1 MAQSHTFRSYIA
13 KRCLYALI
21 TLILVLSL
29 NFFMFRVMPGSP
41 AEVIGGVGRYQYEYQ
56 LQEVK
61 RQFGLDKPLHEQYFL
76 YIPNF
81 LLGKFGYSFRT
92 GSLVSHEIAQR
103 LPNTLALSG
112 FGIVLAVV
120 FSVLIG
126 PMSAV
131 RYRKNSGKAI
141 LIGSLLLYSIPPFWL
156 GIVAIILFAFQ
167 FSLFPLGG
175 VMSVP
180 PLEEAIPFML
190 DYLHHLILPGVCLA
204 VYLMGVFTL
213 VLRSGMIE
221 EMGQDYVFTLRSA
234 GVSTRSITYKH
245 MLRNAMLPWITSI
258 GLNLGFMITGA
269 FLIEV
274 VFSYEGMGSLIIRS
288 IFARDYPVIQA
299 IFFIV
304 AIFVISCNLI
314 LDILYGFLDPR
325 IKIAGM

>member
-1 MAQSHTFRSYIA
+1 
-13 KRCLYALI
+13 
-21 TLILVLSL
+21 
-29 NFFMFRVMPGSP
+29 
-41 AEVIGGVGRYQYEYQ
+41 
-56 LQEVK
+56 
-61 RQFGLDKPLHEQYFL
+61 
-76 YIPNF
+76 
-81 LLGKFGYSFRT
+81 
-92 GSLVSHEIAQR
+92 
-103 LPNTLALSG
+103 
-112 FGIVLAVV
+112 
-120 FSVLIG
+120 
-126 PMSAV
+126 
-131 RYRKNSGKAI
+131 
-141 LIGSLLLYSIPPFWL
+141 
-156 GIVAIILFAFQ
+156 
-167 FSLFPLGG
+167 
-175 VMSVP
+175 MSVP